1 MHRAGKGSEMI
12 VDPDI
17 KGRHY
22 PRLCSGFWR
31 SQLGESGT
39 HSWPRL
45 ERKRTWFGRDDNVL
59 RFGPAEFKV
68 PGEVSGEQWNADLR
82 DGREAQVIKM
92 WESSAQRRPMKT

>member
-1 MHRAGKGSEMI
+1 M
-12 VDPDI
+12 
-17 KGRHY
+17 
-22 PRLCSGFWR
+22 
-31 SQLGESGT
+31 
-39 HSWPRL
+39 
-45 ERKRTWFGRDDNVL
+45 L